1 MEIAVSMSARRR
13 ELAAGGGRPA
23 VGREGTVA
31 VHATMDKIGTELRLH
46 MRRTTTTLAL
56 HKEVEVDGP
65 WTAVDI
71 VSNIRHVDHT
81 SVGHA
86 AAAVA
91 LLWLAKLYRT
101 EKRMKMEVTNLTWEI
116 PWIILVDVQ
125 LPDELNGKRLLL
137 DFPSKVESDELF
149 IRWMKPEASELCGT
163 IPKTSETSKF
173 QHGVLEWSFEL
184 VTDLVSQAYLPLSST
199 AAA

>member
-1 MEIAVSMSARRR
+1 MEIAVSMSARR
-13 ELAAGGGRPA
+13 L
-23 VGREGTVA
+23 
-31 VHATMDKIGTELRLH
+31 HATMDKIGTELRLH

-56 HKEVEVDGP
+56 HKE
-65 WTAVDI
+65 
-71 VSNIRHVDHT
+71 
-81 SVGHA
+81 
-86 AAAVA
+86 
-91 LLWLAKLYRT
+91 RT

-199 AAA
+199 EYAAFCPAAA

>member
-1 MEIAVSMSARRR
+1 MHGDLTITAARIPLVASAIDSSIY
-13 ELAAGGGRPA
+13 EVLCAQ
-23 VGREGTVA
+23 

-91 LLWLAKLYRT
+91 LLWLAKLY
-101 EKRMKMEVTNLTWEI
+101 VCSHSIHVWEC
-116 PWIILVDVQ
+116 
-125 LPDELNGKRLLL
+125 EG
-137 DFPSKVESDELF
+137 
-149 IRWMKPEASELCGT
+149 
-163 IPKTSETSKF
+163 
-173 QHGVLEWSFEL
+173 
-184 VTDLVSQAYLPLSST
+184 
-199 AAA
+199 

>member
-1 MEIAVSMSARRR
+1 
-13 ELAAGGGRPA
+13 
-23 VGREGTVA
+23 
-31 VHATMDKIGTELRLH
+31 MDKIGTELRLH

-137 DFPSKVESDELF
+137 DFPSKLF
-149 IRWMKPEASELCGT
+149 PWVVHSELCGT